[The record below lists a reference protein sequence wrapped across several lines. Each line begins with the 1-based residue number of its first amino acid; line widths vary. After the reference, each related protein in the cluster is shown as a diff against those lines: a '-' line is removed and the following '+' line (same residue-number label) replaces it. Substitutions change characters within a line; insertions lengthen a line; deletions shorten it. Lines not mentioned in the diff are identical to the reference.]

1 MVCWNTEWNNKFIL
15 SKIRSQSSFESALKE
30 AQDLGLAE
38 ADPTMDVDGMMLLK
52 AILSA
57 LAFNTPHNFELV
69 SLGIESV
76 SQEDISYAADLGYS
90 IKHIAYGSIEANEVF
105 VSAYPTLV
113 PNDQLLPQV
122 GMQMNALEVNCD
134 GLGSTVYYG
143 PGAGPKPTAS
153 AVIAD
158 IVDISN
164 GGWPVSKNFASKNLL
179 SKESRQGF
187 SRYFNLTIK

>member
-1 MVCWNTEWNNKFIL
+1 M
-15 SKIRSQSSFESALKE
+15 SDDQSSFESALK

-38 ADPTMDVDGMMLLK
+38 ADPTMDVDGTD
-52 AILSA
+52 AAQASILSA

-69 SLGIESV
+69 SYGGIESV

-90 IKHIAYGSIEANEVF
+90 IKHIAYGSEANEVF

-113 PNDQLLPQV
+113 PNDQLLSQV

-134 GLGSTVYYG
+134 SLGSTVYYG

-164 GGWPVSKNFASKNLL
+164 GGWSVSKNFASKNLL
-179 SKESRQGF
+179 SKESARI
-187 SRYFNLTIK
+187 L